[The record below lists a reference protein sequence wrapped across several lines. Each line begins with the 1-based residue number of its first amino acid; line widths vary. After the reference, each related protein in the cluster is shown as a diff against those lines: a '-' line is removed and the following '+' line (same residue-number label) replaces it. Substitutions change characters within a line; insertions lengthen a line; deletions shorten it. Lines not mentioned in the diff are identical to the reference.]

1 MFLSPPADGKPCCYR
16 VRGSSVCILH
26 RASILN
32 PALEGACQR
41 EPLAAQPHVLES
53 SVKIAL
59 GHFLGCEEC
68 VEHKFLGGVL
78 LYVEQSLFHVLGPAN
93 LDVVCETDD
102 VHMPVV
108 SRAERRHVDNNALKP
123 RQAPDG
129 LAWRRRAIRKL
140 LAQRSLRRR
149 MPMRAKILNARSTI
163 FTPTP
168 RAARGINISQEIV
181 DPSGTRCKPHKP
193 HNGKRFEVI
202 VKLET
207 ALRTSTDTLLE
218 NHNNRHVQQTAR
230 LLATTAPGKPLL
242 RSRLPFGVKNGPDAL
257 EMGCLYYPRRQTI
270 GQLRGKSQAWLIEN
284 QK

>member
-108 SRAERRHVDNNALKP
+108 SRAERRHVDNNA
-123 RQAPDG
+123 
-129 LAWRRRAIRKL
+129 
-140 LAQRSLRRR
+140 LRRR